1 MSTQGRKHHDLGT
14 SSEAILFWQAQHGC
28 QASMNRL
35 MVQHDGLVQA
45 AVRRQVL
52 GELPF
57 AEALQAG
64 RIGLWRAILGYD
76 VTQGNAFSTYAWPSI
91 VRQVWR
97 AAKSQRDDRLSV
109 GEEVLAAEPA
119 ADPALAWEEQAVV
132 QAVHNLVYCL
142 PGRLRQVMVA
152 RYGLAGGK
160 GQSYRQIGASLGCSG
175 EWARRLH
182 TEALVWLRHPIHS
195 QTLRSLVGRHSVAD
209 YEWADAQAQG
219 WLRQRGGRHG

>member
-1 MSTQGRKHHDLGT
+1 MSTQERKHCDLGA
-14 SSEAILFWQAQHGC
+14 SSEVRLFWQAQHGC
-28 QASMNRL
+28 RASLDRL

-76 VTQGNAFSTYAWPSI
+76 VTQGSAFSTYAWPSI
-91 VRQVWR
+91 VRHVWR
-97 AAKSQRDDRLSV
+97 AANGQANDELSV
-109 GEEVLAAEPA
+109 DEEALAAEPA
-119 ADPALAWEEQAVV
+119 ADPALAWEEQAIV
-132 QAVHNLVYCL
+132 QAVHEVVDWL
-142 PGRLRQVMVA
+142 PGRLRYVLVA
-152 RYGLAGGK
+152 HYGLEDGA
-160 GQSYRQIGASLGCSG
+160 GQSFAQIGASLGCSR

-195 QTLRSLVGRHSVAD
+195 QTLRSLVGRHSAAD
-209 YEWADAQAQG
+209 YEWADAQAQR